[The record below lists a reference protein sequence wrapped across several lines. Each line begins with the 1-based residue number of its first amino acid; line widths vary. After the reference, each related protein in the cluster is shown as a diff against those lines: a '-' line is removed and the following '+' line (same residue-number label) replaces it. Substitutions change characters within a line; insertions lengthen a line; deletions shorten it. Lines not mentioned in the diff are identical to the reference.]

1 MKRLSPTTVEEE
13 VQWELV
19 RTIVGVQLALINT
32 MKVYY
37 NKDGSL
43 RVFFR
48 YTDGTKETVTV
59 LKKKGGGR

>member
-1 MKRLSPTTVEEE
+1 MKIAPTTEYEK

-19 RTIVGVQLALINT
+19 RTIVGIQLALINT

-48 YTDGTKETVTV
+48 YTDGSKETVTV
-59 LKKKGGGR
+59 IKKKGGGR